1 MKWCK
6 FVRGIKAKRSKTGVK
21 QGLNVMNP
29 EYCILRSVILN

>member
-6 FVRGIKAKRSKTGVK
+6 FVTGIKAKGRKTGVK
-21 QGLNVMNP
+21 QGLDVVNI